1 MHKVNFYLCLRPKTT
16 GRATALSNV
25 LFFFQRLTINIIVI
39 SQKTVLEFD
48 NRNRPSSLGCTK
60 TSNIFT
66 FPGKLK
72 NILEH
77 DTI

>member
-1 MHKVNFYLCLRPKTT
+1 MHKVNFYLCLKPKTT

-25 LFFFQRLTINIIVI
+25 VFFFQRLTINMVI
-39 SQKTVLEFD
+39 SQKMVVEFD
-48 NRNRPSSLGCTK
+48 NRNRSSLGCTK
-60 TSNIFT
+60 MSNIFT
-66 FPGKLK
+66 FPGKLE

>member
-1 MHKVNFYLCLRPKTT
+1 MHKVNFYLCLKPKTT

-25 LFFFQRLTINIIVI
+25 VFFQRLTINMVI
-39 SQKTVLEFD
+39 SQKTVVEFD
-48 NRNRPSSLGCTK
+48 NRNRSSLGCTK
-60 TSNIFT
+60 MSNIFT
-66 FPGKLK
+66 FPGKLE